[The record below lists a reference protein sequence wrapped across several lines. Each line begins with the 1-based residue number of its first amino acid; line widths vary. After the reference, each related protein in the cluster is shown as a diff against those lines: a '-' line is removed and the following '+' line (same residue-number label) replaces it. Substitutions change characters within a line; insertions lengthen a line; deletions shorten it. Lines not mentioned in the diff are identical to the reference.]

1 MKKSERLNQE
11 LIYLNGKKSFNIRDL
26 MVEFNIS
33 KRTAIRDIQELE
45 YMGLSLY
52 TEAGRYGKY
61 NIVSDNILTP
71 IHFNTEE
78 IASIF
83 FAIKAI
89 ENLSQTP
96 FDKTYNQIYQKLFA
110 ILPENKKDMV
120 DRILDSV
127 KYNSV
132 PTITKELYLRTILNA
147 ILNEQLLSIEYAQN
161 NHFETS
167 VYPLNIFFQNGIWF
181 MNGYDIGSKSWK
193 IFRCDCIL
201 NCEILTEIMAFSNDL
216 LPFYNRTEAKNNL
229 SIHNNRFHN
238 IEFKCELTKYGKE
251 LFLKR
256 NFYEMRLE
264 EYDGKHFL
272 VGNYN
277 SEQLEYLTQYLI
289 SFGKQ
294 VKILYPDELISK
306 YKLEILEMLNSY

>member
-33 KRTAIRDIQELE
+33 KMTAIRDIQELE

-52 TEAGRYGKY
+52 TETGRYGKY

-120 DRILDSV
+120 DRI
-127 KYNSV
+127 
-132 PTITKELYLRTILNA
+132 
-147 ILNEQLLSIEYAQN
+147 
-161 NHFETS
+161 
-167 VYPLNIFFQNGIWF
+167 
-181 MNGYDIGSKSWK
+181 
-193 IFRCDCIL
+193 
-201 NCEILTEIMAFSNDL
+201 
-216 LPFYNRTEAKNNL
+216 TEAKNNL

-264 EYDGKHFL
+264 EYDGKYFL

-277 SEQLEYLTQYLI
+277 DEQLEYLTQYLI
-289 SFGKQ
+289 SFRKQ